1 MENST
6 TEARNEATMHLDE
19 MTVEEALI
27 TMNKEDQQVPLAVR
41 KAIPQLT
48 KVIKKTIAQYKKG
61 GRLIYIGAG
70 TSGRLGVLDA
80 AECVPTFNTDP
91 HEIIGII
98 AGGQH
103 AMTMAVEGAED
114 HKKLAEKI

>member
-103 AMTMAVEGAED
+103 AIDRKSVV
-114 HKKLAEKI
+114 

>member
-61 GRLIYIGAG
+61 WTIDLYRCRYKWKVGCLRCSGVCTYI
-70 TSGRLGVLDA
+70 
-80 AECVPTFNTDP
+80 
-91 HEIIGII
+91 
-98 AGGQH
+98 QY
-103 AMTMAVEGAED
+103 
-114 HKKLAEKI
+114 

>member
-27 TMNKEDQQVPLAVR
+27 TMNKEDQQVPLAVQ

-48 KVIKKTIAQYKKG
+48 KVIKNTYKN
-61 GRLIYIGAG
+61 GRLIYRCRYKWKIG
-70 TSGRLGVLDA
+70 S
-80 AECVPTFNTDP
+80 
-91 HEIIGII
+91 
-98 AGGQH
+98 
-103 AMTMAVEGAED
+103 
-114 HKKLAEKI
+114 

>member
-48 KVIKKTIAQYKKG
+48 KVIKTIAQYKKG

-70 TSGRLGVLDA
+70 TSGRLGVLMQR
-80 AECVPTFNTDP
+80 ECTY
-91 HEIIGII
+91 I
-98 AGGQH
+98 QY
-103 AMTMAVEGAED
+103 
-114 HKKLAEKI
+114 

>member
-48 KVIKKTIAQYKKG
+48 KVIKKQLHSIKRVDDRSISVQ
-61 GRLIYIGAG
+61 
-70 TSGRLGVLDA
+70 V
-80 AECVPTFNTDP
+80 
-91 HEIIGII
+91 
-98 AGGQH
+98 Q
-103 AMTMAVEGAED
+103 VED
-114 HKKLAEKI
+114 WVS

>member
-41 KAIPQLT
+41 KG
-48 KVIKKTIAQYKKG
+48 QYH
-61 GRLIYIGAG
+61 
-70 TSGRLGVLDA
+70 
-80 AECVPTFNTDP
+80 N
-91 HEIIGII
+91 
-98 AGGQH
+98 
-103 AMTMAVEGAED
+103 
-114 HKKLAEKI
+114 

>member
-80 AECVPTFNTDP
+80 AECVLCTY
-91 HEIIGII
+91 I
-98 AGGQH
+98 QY
-103 AMTMAVEGAED
+103 
-114 HKKLAEKI
+114 

>member
-48 KVIKKTIAQYKKG
+48 KVIKKQLHSIKGWTIDLYRCRYKWKIGCLRCSGVCTYIQY
-61 GRLIYIGAG
+61 
-70 TSGRLGVLDA
+70 
-80 AECVPTFNTDP
+80 
-91 HEIIGII
+91 
-98 AGGQH
+98 
-103 AMTMAVEGAED
+103 
-114 HKKLAEKI
+114 

>member
-19 MTVEEALI
+19 MTVKEALI

-48 KVIKKTIAQYKKG
+48 KVIKKQLHSIK
-61 GRLIYIGAG
+61 R
-70 TSGRLGVLDA
+70 VD
-80 AECVPTFNTDP
+80 D
-91 HEIIGII
+91 
-98 AGGQH
+98 
-103 AMTMAVEGAED
+103 
-114 HKKLAEKI
+114 

>member
-61 GRLIYIGAG
+61 GRLIYIGCRYKWTIG
-70 TSGRLGVLDA
+70 CLRCSGV
-80 AECVPTFNTDP
+80 CTY
-91 HEIIGII
+91 I
-98 AGGQH
+98 QY
-103 AMTMAVEGAED
+103 
-114 HKKLAEKI
+114 